1 MNAMNH
7 RFTFDGIKN
16 IYDSIKP
23 IRGRSKDF
31 RPLGDRRR
39 DYERV
44 EKIDEDT
51 YAYHL
56 YNTHCVTI
64 RRDNSITLNSNGWNS
79 ISTAEFMTSW
89 SPFIVMRKNRV
100 LWALINNV
108 YIPLIKPLTVRLD
121 ENGQYAPEPTTYL
134 VKVLNKQR
142 ARAARKLFEPFLKFS
157 KSILKL
163 SDGWINYETRAQVRD
178 EQLNNLTK
186 ANRDVASLSKW
197 ETYVTT
203 DESLYMTL
211 LCELTDEI
219 RPIESRAKQRNPNTY
234 SYFSYDNRF
243 SYDAVRKK
251 LYKMQE
257 DQDSGLFDIER
268 VSPSDKCMKNIITSK
283 Y

>member
-1 MNAMNH
+1 MRG
-7 RFTFDGIKN
+7 RFTFEGIKSL
-16 IYDSIKP
+16 YDSIKP

-39 DYERV
+39 DWERV

-56 YNTHCVTI
+56 YQTNCVI
-64 RRDNSITLNSNGWNS
+64 IKRDNSITLDTNGWHS
-79 ISTAEFMTSW
+79 ISTAEFITAW
-89 SPFIVMRKNRV
+89 SPFIVVRKNRV
-100 LWALINNV
+100 LWAFINDV
-108 YIPLIKPLTVRLD
+108 YIPLLKPLTVRLD
-121 ENGQYAPEPTTYL
+121 ENDRYVPDPTTYL

-142 ARAARKLFEPFLKFS
+142 ARAARKLFDPFLKFS

-163 SDGWINYETRAQVRD
+163 SDGWINFETRAEVRD
-178 EQLNNLTK
+178 ERLTNLRISGMEVG
-186 ANRDVASLSKW
+186 ALSKW

-219 RPIESRAKQRNPNTY
+219 RPIESRSKQHKPNE
-234 SYFSYDNRF
+234 YFRYDNRF
-243 SYDAVRKK
+243 SYDSVRKK

-257 DQDSGLFDIER
+257 DQDSGLFDIVR

>member
-1 MNAMNH
+1 MNN
-7 RFTFDGIKN
+7 RYTFEGIKN
-16 IYDSIKP
+16 VYEGIKP
-23 IRGRSKDF
+23 IRGRAKDF

-39 DYERV
+39 DWERV

-51 YAYHL
+51 YAYVL
-56 YNTHCVTI
+56 YNTNCVTI
-64 RRDNSITLNSNGWNS
+64 KRDNSITLNTNRWNS

-89 SPFIVMRKNRV
+89 SPFIVVRKSKV

-108 YIPLIKPLTVRLD
+108 YIPILKPLTIRRD
-121 ENGQYAPEPTTYL
+121 ENGLYAPEPTTYL
-134 VKVLNKQR
+134 VKMLNKQR
-142 ARAARKLFEPFLKFS
+142 ARAARKLFDPFLKFS

-163 SDGWINYETRAQVRD
+163 SDGWINFETRAEVRD

-211 LCELTDEI
+211 LCELTDGI
-219 RPIESRAKQRNPNTY
+219 RPIESRSKQHKPNE
-234 SYFSYDNRF
+234 YFRYDNRF

-257 DQDSGLFDIER
+257 DQDSGLFDIVR
-268 VSPSDKCMKNIITSK
+268 VSPSDKCVKNIITSK

>member
-1 MNAMNH
+1 MRG
-7 RFTFDGIKN
+7 RFTFEGIEFA
-16 IYDSIKP
+16 YDTIKP
-23 IRGRSKDF
+23 IRGRSKDC

-39 DYERV
+39 DWEGV
-44 EKIDEDT
+44 DKIDEDT
-51 YAYHL
+51 YAYRL
-56 YNTHCVTI
+56 YNTHCVI
-64 RRDNSITLNSNGWNS
+64 IKRDNSITLNANGWNS

-89 SPFIVMRKNRV
+89 SPFIVVRKNRV

-108 YIPLIKPLTVRLD
+108 YIPLLKPLTVRLD
-121 ENGQYAPEPTTYL
+121 ENDQYVPEPTTYL

-142 ARAARKLFEPFLKFS
+142 ARAARKLFDPFLKFS

-163 SDGWINYETRAQVRD
+163 SDGWINYETRAEVRD
-178 EQLNNLTK
+178 ERLNNLTI
-186 ANRDVASLSKW
+186 ANMEVSALSKW
-197 ETYVTT
+197 ETYVTA

-219 RPIESRAKQRNPNTY
+219 RPIESRAKQHKPNE
-234 SYFSYDNRF
+234 YFRYDNRF
-243 SYDAVRKK
+243 SYDAVRKR

-257 DQDSGLFDIER
+257 DQDSGLFDIVR

>member
-1 MNAMNH
+1 MRTDVFG
-7 RFTFDGIKN
+7 RFTFAGIKN
-16 IYDSIKP
+16 VYDSIKP
-23 IRGRSKDF
+23 IRGRSSDT

-39 DYERV
+39 DWEGV
-44 EKIDEDT
+44 DKIDEGT
-51 YAYHL
+51 YAYRL
-56 YNTHCVTI
+56 YNTHCVI
-64 RRDNSITLNSNGWNS
+64 IKQDDSITLNPNGWHS

-89 SPFIVMRKNRV
+89 SPFIVVRKNRV

-108 YIPLIKPLTVRLD
+108 YIPLTKPLTVRLD
-121 ENGQYAPEPTTYL
+121 ENDKYVPDEMTYL

-163 SDGWINYETRAQVRD
+163 SDGWINFETRAEVR
-178 EQLNNLTK
+178 EERLNNLTI
-186 ANRDVASLSKW
+186 ANMEVSALSKW

-219 RPIESRAKQRNPNTY
+219 RPIESRSKQTKPNE
-234 SYFSYDNRF
+234 YFRYDNRF

-268 VSPSDKCMKNIITSK
+268 VSPSDKCMKNIITNK

>member
-7 RFTFDGIKN
+7 RFTFEGIKN
-16 IYDSIKP
+16 VYDTTKP
-23 IRGRSKDF
+23 IRGRSADI

-64 RRDNSITLNSNGWNS
+64 RRDNSITLDANKWHS

-89 SPFIVMRKNRV
+89 SPFIVVRRHRV

-108 YIPLIKPLTVRLD
+108 YIALLKPLTVRLD
-121 ENGQYAPEPTTYL
+121 ENGQYVPDPTTYL

-178 EQLNNLTK
+178 ERLNNLTI
-186 ANRDVASLSKW
+186 ANMQVSAFDKW
-197 ETYVTT
+197 ETYVTA
-203 DESLYMTL
+203 DESLYMTM
-211 LCELTDEI
+211 LCELTDNI
-219 RPIESRAKQRNPNTY
+219 RPIESRSKQRSPNA
-234 SYFSYDNRF
+234 YFSYDNRF

-268 VSPSDKCMKNIITSK
+268 VSPSDKCMKNIITNK